1 LDLKPRDILTRQ
13 SFLNAITIV
22 NILGGSTNAVLH
34 LLAMARAADVPL
46 TIDDFQDVSD
56 KTPYIADLKPSGK
69 YYMEDLHK
77 IGGIPALLKYLLK
90 RTNLIDGSQMTVT
103 GKTLAQNLEDVA
115 EIEFE
120 TQDLIKRV
128 ENPIK
133 PTGHLTILRGN
144 LAPGTAVAKLT
155 GKEGL
160 RFEGVARCFDSL
172 LDFYPSLEKGEIK
185 PGTVLIFRYQG
196 PKGAPGMPE
205 MLGPTAALIGAGLG
219 NSTALITDGRF
230 SGASRG
236 FIIGH
241 VVPEATL
248 GGPIALVKDGDRIII
263 DSASRTINWLV
274 EENEQTARRR
284 EWENSGKSA
293 LKVKRGILY
302 RYARDVA
309 PASEGAYCD

>member
-1 LDLKPRDILTRQ
+1 
-13 SFLNAITIV
+13 
-22 NILGGSTNAVLH
+22 
-34 LLAMARAADVPL
+34 
-46 TIDDFQDVSD
+46 
-56 KTPYIADLKPSGK
+56 
-69 YYMEDLHK
+69 
-77 IGGIPALLKYLLK
+77 
-90 RTNLIDGSQMTVT
+90 MTVT
-103 GKTLAQNLEDVA
+103 GKTLAENLEDVP
-115 EIEFE
+115 EMEFE
-120 TQDLIKRV
+120 TQDIIKRV

-172 LDFYPSLEKGEIK
+172 LDFYPSLERGEIK

-263 DSASRTINWLV
+263 DAASRTINWEV
-274 EENEQTARRR
+274 EENEQAARRR